1 MWLQKYKANY
11 FETSTA
17 NLLLPQGLL
26 PLLSVSELVPHHSE
40 FSPPCSPCSFLQA
53 LCLFLG
59 CSLGVPSAVI
69 AAYWYTHRT
78 AAFLKSL
85 SSLSCYLTES
95 ISGPACCPSC
105 PHLQSSPLS
114 SRTHYVLLWLALWS
128 TGHGFL
134 MSVSSVFK
142 VSLKTW
148 SCFFHFH
155 ICSNG

>member
-1 MWLQKYKANY
+1 MWLQQYRANY

-26 PLLSVSELVPHHSE
+26 PSSLSLSWSPITQSSPLLAALAPFFRLFVYSWAVRWPFHLLWLLHSD
-40 FSPPCSPCSFLQA
+40 
-53 LCLFLG
+53 
-59 CSLGVPSAVI
+59 
-69 AAYWYTHRT
+69 TRT

-95 ISGPACCPSC
+95 ISGPTCCPSC

-155 ICSNG
+155 ICSSG